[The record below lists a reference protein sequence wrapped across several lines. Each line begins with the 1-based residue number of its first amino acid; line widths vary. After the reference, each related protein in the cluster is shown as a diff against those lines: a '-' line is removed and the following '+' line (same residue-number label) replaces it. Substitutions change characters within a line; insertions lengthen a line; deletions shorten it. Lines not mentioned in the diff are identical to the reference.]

1 MKTALKSC
9 RLTLLGLLAVIA
21 TGCALQPKSA
31 QQTAADEALA
41 ARVYSALQA
50 DELYYYRHVNVEV
63 DNGVAQ
69 LSGYVWTT
77 EAMHRAKQL
86 AGSVPGIVGV
96 INQMELER
104 NGDRGG
110 GHIGTG

>member
-1 MKTALKSC
+1 MKAVRSNC
-9 RLTLLGLLAVIA
+9 RLTLLCLLAVVA
-21 TGCALQPKSA
+21 AGCAMQPKSPVQA
-31 QQTAADEALA
+31 VADEALA

-50 DELYYYRHVNVEV
+50 DELYYFRHVNVEV

-69 LSGYVWTT
+69 LSGYVWSTD
-77 EAMHRAKQL
+77 AMHRAKKL

-104 NGDRGG
+104 NGNRGG

>member
-1 MKTALKSC
+1 MTTVLKSC
-9 RLTLLGLLAVIA
+9 RLTLLGLLAVA
-21 TGCALQPKSA
+21 VTGCALQPKSA
-31 QQTAADEALA
+31 QQMAADEALA

-50 DELYYYRHVNVEV
+50 DEFYYYRHVNVEV

-77 EAMHRAKQL
+77 DAMHRAKKL